1 MEKIILEYNVV
12 FEKEKDG
19 GYSVW
24 VPDLP
29 GCSSQGDNLE
39 DAISNIKES
48 MELYLEDAAEDQ
60 KRAGKTRKDQF
71 LIPVKV
77 SS

>member
-1 MEKIILEYNVV
+1 MKKKVLLYDTV

-29 GCSSQGDNLE
+29 GCTSQGDNLGE
-39 DAISNIKES
+39 AIKNIKEAI
-48 MELYLEDAAEDQ
+48 ELHLEDANKDELSE
-60 KRAGKTRKDQF
+60 GKIHKDRF
-71 LIPVKV
+71 IVPVQV
-77 SS
+77 NV